1 MATSGRLETYISR
14 SSRPGVLVC
23 PHKAHQSMFTLVWAF
38 DILSFFICLQDPGM
52 FPENER
58 TVIGGYNLMAI

>member
-1 MATSGRLETYISR
+1 
-14 SSRPGVLVC
+14 
-23 PHKAHQSMFTLVWAF
+23 MFTLVWAF